1 MKIMTDLL
9 NFILLICAG
18 VGLSH
23 ILADGSIMAPFK
35 FWLAD
40 KNNWFCNK
48 FLEMLTCYQC
58 NGVYSG
64 AVVYIIYRI
73 SPLFDSW
80 PDLVLWGL
88 ALSFISHFVG
98 LKKMYWTNLIS
109 VDTWEDKNEEK

>member
-1 MKIMTDLL
+1 MTEFL

-40 KNNWFCNK
+40 KNNWACNK

-64 AVVYIIYRI
+64 IVVYLIYRI
-73 SPLFDSW
+73 SPLLDNW
-80 PDLVLWGL
+80 PDFILWGM

-98 LKKMYWTNLIS
+98 LQKMHMTNLIS
-109 VDTWEDKNEEK
+109 VDSWEDKNEEK